1 MAMEHQ
7 IGCHMP
13 KSKAPAIR
21 RALLMF
27 AAFAYLFV
35 GFAHS
40 FAHSA
45 EFFDEAFA
53 SAVSSEA
60 SAPLSDNSDD
70 GESKK
75 SSVVGEHCYVYA
87 PAVMPALVPDAER
100 SLRPMQV
107 AFSIPRLLR
116 EDQPRLDT
124 PPPKQLTSRP

>member
-1 MAMEHQ
+1 MPMEHR

-27 AAFAYLFV
+27 VAFAYLFV

-53 SAVSSEA
+53 SAVTSA
-60 SAPLSDNSDD
+60 SVPLSDTSDD
-70 GESKK
+70 GDPKK
-75 SSVVGEHCYVYA
+75 SSVVGEHCYVCA
-87 PAVMPALVPDAER
+87 PVMMTAVALPAEP

-107 AFSIPRLLR
+107 AFGIPRLPL
-116 EDQPRLDT
+116 DDHPRLDT
-124 PPPKQLTSRP
+124 PPPKQLI